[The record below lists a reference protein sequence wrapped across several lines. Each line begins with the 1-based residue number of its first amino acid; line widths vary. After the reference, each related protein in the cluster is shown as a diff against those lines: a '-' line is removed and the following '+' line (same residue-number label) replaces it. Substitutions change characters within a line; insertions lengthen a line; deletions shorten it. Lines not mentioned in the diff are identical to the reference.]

1 MPLPKQRHSSTRGKK
16 RRTHWKV
23 SASNLAKCPQCKTM
37 KVSHRVCPL
46 CGVYDG
52 RQAIEV
58 KVKAEK
64 KKKKS

>member
-1 MPLPKQRHSSTRGKK
+1 
-16 RRTHWKV
+16 
-23 SASNLAKCPQCKTM
+23 M
-37 KVSHRVCPL
+37 KVSHRVCPV